1 MVKEIVIH
9 THTYTHTHRNIILP
23 EKEGNPDI
31 WDNMDEP
38 TGHYIKK
45 NKLDTKRQILHDLTQ
60 MWNLRKLSLQKLT
73 VVTRGR
79 EVGQMLVKAY
89 EVAVM

>member
-1 MVKEIVIH
+1 MDKEIVIH
-9 THTYTHTHRNIILP
+9 THTHTGISFCL

-31 WDNMDEP
+31 WDNVDEP
-38 TGHYIKK
+38 TGHYVKK
-45 NKLDTKRQILHDLTQ
+45 NKLDSERQILHDLIQ
-60 MWNLRKLSLQKLT
+60 MWNLRKLSLQKLI
-73 VVTRGR
+73 VVTRGG

>member
-45 NKLDTKRQILHDLTQ
+45 NKLDTKRQIP
-60 MWNLRKLSLQKLT
+60 LSLTGDTSRCQIHAESRT
-73 VVTRGR
+73 VVARG
-79 EVGQMLVKAY
+79 
-89 EVAVM
+89 

>member
-1 MVKEIVIH
+1 
-9 THTYTHTHRNIILP
+9 
-23 EKEGNPDI
+23 
-31 WDNMDEP
+31 MDEP

-73 VVTRGR
+73 VVTRGK